1 MLGRVKSQVVVTSLC
16 LIFFTLYLSPSVF
29 AQDALNDAKI
39 IERYKLMLS
48 RKPKEGSTFDRLY
61 QFYLEGT
68 GLDAMVADYQAEV
81 QAKPDSENPQLIL
94 GHIYKRLGRDAEAVK
109 AYQRAVELAPNNYYP
124 HFALGQAYATLLQ
137 HENAIGALNQA
148 AKISEETQTATP
160 EDLTAIYKA
169 LGSAY
174 FRRDRVDAAISAWT
188 KIAELDPENIF
199 TRIELADLLRE
210 QELYEQAITQHEAII
225 QLKTED
231 PYRVC
236 LSRREIG
243 NIHEAKGD
251 YEAAI
256 ESYDTALALTAPG
269 NWLRKDLQH
278 RVIGIFAADGNWEG
292 LIEYYQ
298 KKLETNPNE
307 PERLGLLA
315 AAYIEN
321 QQLDEGIATYQKAVE
336 LAPTD
341 ANLRLQLITAFRNA
355 ERFEDAAAAYE
366 SLSEQDPDD
375 FGIYRELGELYLQL
389 EDEDKAR
396 ATYQR
401 MIDRDSENAGT
412 HLILAEIYASN
423 EWMADAA
430 AAYQKAISLAPSNLD
445 YIEYFGE
452 FYFRQGNRE
461 KAIETWNEM
470 VAADKEVAEN
480 YERLAQL
487 LDTKNY
493 RAEAIAASRKA
504 TELMPD
510 VYRYREALA
519 KLLMKNEDYDAA
531 LIEYT
536 EAAKLAP
543 NAFFA
548 EEMDNRRIEVY
559 RRQGVLI
566 EKIEAVETELEKQ
579 GLPTTDIIAKQKRL
593 AKMYLKLGNITYALE
608 ILLKAKALQ
617 PDDVVINR
625 WLAEV
630 YTKQGRRDD
639 ANAIYM
645 HLTEIDNANA
655 REYYTNIASAHLNAM
670 DFDAATEAAKQVIA
684 HSPRNPEGHQML
696 AEIAKKSGNYENAI
710 DSLKQALRL
719 RPEAI
724 DTRTA
729 LAETYKLSGKPRQAL
744 TQYWRCWELSD
755 NISDKLSFVKP
766 LSEAYYDLGRRGEFE
781 EKLKQLTKSNT
792 SGVGPV
798 IALAELYRMEGD
810 LPSARFQL
818 ARALDK
824 KREHPDLLT
833 QLVRI
838 SIDLG
843 DSQDALNYQE
853 RLVKAHPDPIHQQQ
867 LGKLLFEVGREQ
879 EAIQAWTKLLH
890 AKNQTFDA
898 EVKLAVLLIQHGM
911 VEEALSIL
919 DRAAEKI
926 TDAKASSLNRQAHIA
941 LYQIGAT
948 LIGLNELERA
958 QPYFLRILELP
969 EPPTATQNI
978 STTAPDVNAKNFTIS
993 RGRVGDIQRK
1003 STFVGS
1009 GMPWMPKT
1017 FEEAQEGALVQ
1028 LTTIA
1033 QQRGELNELIQRFEA
1048 DAEANPLDTKTL
1060 ETLAQLYNL
1069 VQYHDKADRIV
1080 DRLIETSSN
1089 DPAYQPVRMQRA
1101 MKDDLNYESVKKYIN
1116 DMPGLTAEARLW
1128 YTAEYAQ
1135 ALYRSGNRTDATKLI
1150 SEVEDA
1156 KVTNLDTG
1164 AILAQALILVDKT
1177 EAAEKIIEQLS
1188 KPAPKQLSQYIGLY
1202 KQLIGAYIRK
1212 GETYTQQLDS
1222 DINMLRHELLGIKAV
1237 ALLWDSCERTKPDA
1251 ITHRRV
1257 ATLAQ
1262 ASRSYSY
1269 GGHTPVRS
1277 SYPSPTVYYNQ
1288 NRLDHLQWFFRELW
1302 LRNQQEA
1309 LYTQLQAELNS
1320 VEGRDRIYPGLALS
1334 YCYWWDEK
1342 RTEAQEI
1349 LSELQKEFPNDLT
1362 LKLNTAFVSIQTGEH
1377 RTALV
1382 LLKELVETDPR
1393 NRRQYYDLTLELALH
1408 VGDTVVVRELITKL
1422 LNSPTTAQEL
1432 HHFSQKLHDAGLT
1445 QYAIAVAKRAM
1456 PLAMGQHSPNFLMEL
1471 SGHLERLGRGQDAA
1485 LLAERALH
1493 FSNRPDRYGRTLYYW
1508 NLQRATHLV
1517 SHAKSLRAREPQLVE
1532 AVENNPNS
1540 FPAHVKLATFYEST
1554 NQIEKASEAFEAALS
1569 LRPKE
1574 SMIRRRYVQMLQR
1587 NGRSADAVPHYT
1599 ILLKGNSS
1607 ALGYSYREAIDAF
1620 FQADKVDE
1628 LISLTK
1634 ELILPV
1640 GQYAGNDFTQK
1651 VARRCMES
1659 NRPEAAVEIFE
1670 KIIEVHPNWN
1680 YVYRELADAYAAID
1694 AHEKA
1699 IQFLQES
1706 QAVDKTG
1713 LSETEFVLKLVELYE
1728 ASGGP
1733 ERAIQFLREKLES
1746 GDPSNPQVEFVLKL
1760 ADLCKASGTLE
1771 ALMGEYEIK
1780 LTEKP
1785 EDAVL
1790 LYLMAFM
1797 KLKADDIDA
1806 ANTYANQLLD
1816 NAIMSIPRT
1825 QWLYNLADTYG
1836 DIGNHDLQIRL
1847 LASIVEKIKKTNSW
1861 ELSGAYEKLG
1871 MAYAE
1876 SDDDER
1882 AQNAFRK
1889 MGAIQLMR
1897 GRVGG
1902 SYEKS
1907 ELATTYMQ
1915 HKMWDDAETLF
1926 TDVINDLSTGS
1937 YDRERAQERLIQIE
1951 KQRSRLKT
1959 YPKTRALNIYSGVEF
1974 SGKTELT
1981 EKTQEM
1987 DIGVQRAFA
1996 KEYMDRGETEQ
2007 AIEIYEQIVK
2017 AMPEDLESRA
2027 QLATLYSRQNLHDKA
2042 IDTWKVLLETDPE
2055 NTKYQDGLVNSYQ
2068 SSGQIDAALAFAQQY
2083 IDANPEIGA
2092 HYARLAKLHKD
2103 ESQVDEAIT
2112 AYQKAIELAPG
2123 NAKMY
2128 QELAEL
2134 YLRKDDLTSAEKAF
2148 QAAIRYT
2155 GQEWD
2160 RRNLERKLIGLYHQQ
2175 GKLEEMLQKAETEGT
2190 LTFEM
2195 QKERASRYEEN
2206 GALEKAVSA
2215 YKKALDMTTQRYER
2229 EDITAK
2235 LMELYV
2241 KLGETDSA
2249 FDLYETQLL
2258 ANSGSSIVSTSFG
2271 GSFGIRVN
2279 FVGDETREALIRVY
2293 KNQNKLE
2300 TLKTIF
2306 EGRREKDPENSVVLE
2321 MAAEIYR
2328 NLNDHEKAA
2337 EAYQALSKAQS
2348 SPKNIRSAYYAAVA
2362 LHQNKQPELAKEQLK
2377 AAETLLA
2384 SSNRKQDESFLGALA
2399 TICLKGKMSTA
2410 AIPLAETAVTE
2421 AQSSNNTWELEYLYD
2436 ILGESCLEAKQ
2447 YEAAYNAYEQ
2457 IANIARYEY
2466 RRESAETKMH
2476 QAAKQ
2481 GKLYEKWIPRL
2492 LKQAQEKPDDLNANF
2507 DLAEAYEAS
2516 NKVDAA
2522 IAQYQKL
2529 SELQPDN
2536 SEWYK
2541 KLGDIYEKQSLQ
2553 QRETGEV
2560 IEGTALMLDG
2570 DSSFVEIGGTDSLD
2584 NITQQVTVSLWI
2596 KPTDFPNR
2604 YAPIIF
2610 RGDERTSNLSHR
2622 SYILYLRENGKIQI
2636 ASSPDGQGQRSFYTA
2651 SDTIHLGKW
2660 YHLAGVINAETDTMQ
2675 LYINGVEVGKTN
2687 FRGEAGFYQSRKPLR
2702 IGWTHEEE
2710 RPTQSPFVGLIDEVR
2725 IWNVA
2730 RTEAEIRSDMNIQLT
2745 GDESGLIAYWKFDET
2760 TDGVVRD
2767 ASPHKNDGK
2776 LIGNAK
2782 LAAYTRPVFEDSRFE
2797 QLEQAAAAYEKAV
2810 QLEPTA
2816 YELYRLLARTY
2827 TKSGHSSEAEAVYRL
2842 ALDAPLT
2849 QSEHNSA
2856 VTGVLQLYT
2865 DKAQNDKRIALLE
2878 ELKPKME
2885 NSAVLH
2891 EQLGDAYKKAGD
2903 TEKAETAY
2911 DQWLKIR
2918 RKEVNSRNSY
2928 WYYREFAE
2936 QLLNKGLY
2944 PEIALELAK
2953 RATLDSTSSSY
2964 IMTLGQ
2970 AYLANEQYE
2979 EALKALKRSLSSST
2993 NSDLERRLFSQLA
3006 QAGRKAKDKTGFAEM
3021 LNQLVDATSNN
3032 LNTQLTLNLA
3042 LAEFCRENG
3051 MPEKAKAHIQK
3062 TGFVTE
3068 YAWLTIG
3075 PFDNIDGIG
3084 YDTAYIPED
3093 ATAVDTSA
3101 KYNGIDGQISW
3112 QKSEDETLDGYI
3124 SLWEDVDWGV
3134 AYAFATVT
3142 SPDERKVQ
3150 FRFDSDDQGKIWL
3163 NGEEV
3168 FAHTETHWAEIDRD
3182 IIPVTLKPGKNS
3194 ILVKVCEEEVTW
3206 GFYLRIT
3213 DTTGKPFDDL
3223 IINEPEEN

>member
-1 MLGRVKSQVVVTSLC
+1 MLGQRKSQVVVFSLC
-16 LIFFTLYLSPSVF
+16 LICFTLYLSPILL
-29 AQDALNDAKI
+29 AQDAANDAKI

-61 QFYLEGT
+61 QFYLEGA
-68 GLDAMVADYQAEV
+68 GLDAMVADYQAE
-81 QAKPDSENPQLIL
+81 AAAAPDNPNMQLIL
-94 GHIYKRLGRDAEAVK
+94 GHIYKRLGKDADAVA
-109 AYQRAVELAPNNYYP
+109 AYLRAVELAPDNYYP

-137 HENAIGALNQA
+137 HENAINALKQA
-148 AKISEETQTATP
+148 AAFAEETQAASL
-160 EDLTAIYKA
+160 EELTDIYKA
-169 LGSAY
+169 LGRAY
-174 FRRDRVDAAISAWT
+174 FRRDRVDAAIAAWT
-188 KIAELDPENIF
+188 QIAELDPENVF

-210 QELYEQAITQHEAII
+210 QELYAQAITQHEAII
-225 QLKTED
+225 QFKKED

-236 LSRREIG
+236 LSWREIG

-251 YEAAI
+251 YENAI
-256 ESYDTALALTAPG
+256 QSYDTALVLTAPG

-278 RVIGIFAADGNWEG
+278 RIIGIYAADGNWEG

-298 KKLETNPNE
+298 KKLQTHPND

-321 QQLDEGIATYQKAVE
+321 QQLAESIATYQKAIE

-341 ANLRLQLITAFRNA
+341 ANLRLHLITAFRNA

-366 SLSEQDPDD
+366 TLSEQNPDD

-389 EDEDKAR
+389 EDEGKAR
-396 ATYQR
+396 TTYQR
-401 MIDRDSENAGT
+401 MINRAPENAGT
-412 HLILAEIYASN
+412 HLILAEIYAGN
-423 EWMADAA
+423 DWMEDAA
-430 AAYQKAISLAPSNLD
+430 AAYQKTISLAPSNLD

-470 VAADKEVAEN
+470 VAADKGTAEN
-480 YERLAQL
+480 YDRLAQL
-487 LDTKNY
+487 LDTKNFKP
-493 RAEAIAASRKA
+493 EAIAASRKA
-504 TELMPD
+504 VELMPD
-510 VYRYREALA
+510 AYRYRETLA
-519 KLLMKNEDYDAA
+519 TRFMESGDYDAA
-531 LIEYT
+531 LTEYT

-543 NAFFA
+543 NSFFA
-548 EEMDNRRIEVY
+548 EEMDDKRIELY
-559 RRQGVLI
+559 RRQGVLF
-566 EKIEAVETELEKQ
+566 EKIEVVETALEKQ
-579 GLPTTDIIAKQKRL
+579 GLPTADILAKQKRL

-608 ILLKAKALQ
+608 ILLKAKALH
-617 PDDVVINR
+617 PDNVVINR

-630 YTKQGRRDD
+630 YAKQGRRDD

-645 HLTEIDNANA
+645 HLTEIDTANV

-696 AEIAKKSGNYENAI
+696 AEIARKSGNYESAI

-744 TQYWRCWELSD
+744 AQYWRCWELSD
-755 NISDKLSFVKP
+755 NVSDKLSFVKP

-824 KREHPDLLT
+824 RREHPDILT

-838 SIDLG
+838 SMDLG
-843 DSQDALNYQE
+843 DTQDALNYQE
-853 RLVKAHPDPIHQQQ
+853 RLVKAQPDPIHQQQ

-898 EVKLAVLLIQHGM
+898 EVKLSVLLIQYGM

-919 DRAAEKI
+919 DRAAEKV
-926 TDAKASSLNRQAHIA
+926 TDAKALSLNRQAHIG
-941 LYQIGAT
+941 LYQIGVT

-958 QPYFLRILELP
+958 QQYFLRILALP
-969 EPPTATQNI
+969 EPPTPTQNI
-978 STTAPDVNAKNFTIS
+978 STTAPGVNAKNFQIS

-1009 GMPWMPKT
+1009 GMSWMPKT
-1017 FEEAQEGALVQ
+1017 FEEAQEAALVQ
-1028 LTTIA
+1028 LTTSA
-1033 QQRGELNELIQRFEA
+1033 QQRGKLDELIQQFEA
-1048 DAEANPLDTKTL
+1048 AAEANPLDTKTL

-1069 VQYHDKADRIV
+1069 VQYHDKADGVI
-1080 DRLIETSSN
+1080 DRLIKVSPN
-1089 DPAYQPVRMQRA
+1089 DPAYQPVRLQRA
-1101 MKDDLNYESVKKYIN
+1101 MKDNLNYESVKKYIN
-1116 DMPGLTAEARLW
+1116 EMPGLTAEARLW

-1135 ALYRSGNRTDATKLI
+1135 ILYHSENRTDATKLI
-1150 SEVEDA
+1150 SECEDA
-1156 KVTNLDTG
+1156 KVMSLDT
-1164 AILAQALILVDKT
+1164 AAMLAQAFVLVDKT
-1177 EAAEKIIEQLS
+1177 EAAEKIIGQLS
-1188 KPAPKQLSQYIGLY
+1188 KPAAKQLSQYIGLY
-1202 KQLIGAYIRK
+1202 KQLIGAYIRE
-1212 GETYTQQLDS
+1212 GQVD
-1222 DINMLRHELLGIKAV
+1222 KAV
-1237 ALLWDSCERTKPDA
+1237 TLLWTSCERTKPDA
-1251 ITHRRV
+1251 ITHRSV

-1262 ASRSYSY
+1262 ASRSY
-1269 GGHTPVRS
+1269 GGHTPVQS

-1288 NRLDHLQWFFRELW
+1288 NRLDHLQWFFQELW
-1302 LRNQQEA
+1302 LRNRQGV

-1342 RTEAQEI
+1342 RTEAQAT

-1362 LKLNTAFVSIQTGEH
+1362 LKLNTVFVSIQMGEH

-1382 LLKELVETDPR
+1382 LLKELIETDPR

-1408 VGDTVVVRELITKL
+1408 VGDIVVVRELITKL

-1432 HHFSQKLHDAGLT
+1432 YHFSQTLHDAGLT

-1456 PLAMGQHSPNFLMEL
+1456 PLAMGQHSPNFLMDL
-1471 SGHLERLGRGQDAA
+1471 SGHLETLGRGQDAA

-1493 FSNRPDRYGRTLYYW
+1493 FANRPDRYGQTLYSW

-1517 SHAKSLRAREPQLVE
+1517 SHAKNLRAREPKLVE

-1540 FPAHVKLATFYEST
+1540 FQAHVKLAIFYENT
-1554 NQIEKASEAFEAALS
+1554 NQIQKASEAFKAALS

-1574 SMIRRRYVQMLQR
+1574 SMIRHRYVQMLQR
-1587 NGRSADAVPHYT
+1587 NGRPADAVPHYT

-1607 ALGYSYREAIDAF
+1607 ALGYNYREAIDAF

-1651 VARRCMES
+1651 VARRCLES

-1670 KIIEVHPNWN
+1670 KILAVHPNWN
-1680 YVYRELADAYAAID
+1680 YVYRELADAYAAIGK
-1694 AHEKA
+1694 HEKA

-1706 QAVDKTG
+1706 QEIDKTG
-1713 LSETEFVLKLVELYE
+1713 LSETAFVLKLAELYE

-1733 ERAIQFLREKLES
+1733 ESAIQFLRKELGS
-1746 GDPSNPQVEFVLKL
+1746 GDPSNPQVESVLKL
-1760 ADLCKASGTLE
+1760 ADLYKASGTLE
-1771 ALMGEYEIK
+1771 DLIGEYAVK

-1785 EDAVL
+1785 ENTVL
-1790 LYLMAFM
+1790 LYLVASM
-1797 KLKADDIDA
+1797 KLKADDIDG
-1806 ANTYANQLLD
+1806 ANTYVNQLLD
-1816 NAIMSIPRT
+1816 NALMSIPRT
-1825 QWLYNLADTYG
+1825 EWLYNLADTYG
-1836 DIGNHDLQIRL
+1836 DVGNHERQIQL
-1847 LASIVEKIKKTNSW
+1847 LKSAVEKIKKTNSW
-1861 ELSGAYEKLG
+1861 ELSTGYEKLG
-1871 MAYAE
+1871 TAYAGI
-1876 SDDDER
+1876 DADEK
-1882 AQNAFRK
+1882 AQDAFRK
-1889 MGAIQLMR
+1889 MGTIQLMR
-1897 GRVGG
+1897 GRVG
-1902 SYEKS
+1902 SYYKKRD
-1907 ELATTYMQ
+1907 LAMTYIQ
-1915 HKMWDDAETLF
+1915 HKMWDDAEALF
-1926 TDVINDLSTGS
+1926 TDIINDLSMRS
-1937 YDRERAQERLIQIE
+1937 YDRERAQEWLMQIE
-1951 KQRSRLKT
+1951 RQRSRLKT
-1959 YPKTRALNIYSGVEF
+1959 T
-1974 SGKTELT
+1974 TELT

-1996 KEYMDRGETEQ
+1996 KEYMDSGETEQ
-2007 AIEIYEQIVK
+2007 AIEIYEQIVE
-2017 AMPEDLESRA
+2017 AMPEDLESLA
-2027 QLATLYSRQNLHDKA
+2027 QLATLYSRQNLHKKA
-2042 IDTWKVLLETDPE
+2042 TGTWKALLETDPE

-2068 SSGQIDAALAFAQQY
+2068 ESGKIDTALALAQQY
-2083 IDANPEIGA
+2083 IETNPETGV
-2092 HYARLAKLHKD
+2092 HYTRLAKLYKD
-2103 ESQVDEAIT
+2103 EDQVDEALA
-2112 AYQKAIELAPG
+2112 AYQKAVELAPG
-2123 NAKMY
+2123 NAKIY

-2134 YLRKDDLTSAEKAF
+2134 HLRKNDLTSAEKAF
-2148 QAAIRYT
+2148 QEAIRYT

-2160 RRNLERKLIGLYHQQ
+2160 RRGLERKLIGLYHQQ
-2175 GKLEEMLQKAETEGT
+2175 GTLEEMLQKAEAEGT

-2195 QKERASRYEEN
+2195 QNERASRYQEN
-2206 GALEKAVSA
+2206 GELEKAISA

-2229 EDITAK
+2229 ENITAE
-2235 LMELYV
+2235 LMGIYV
-2241 KLGETDSA
+2241 KLDATDSA
-2249 FDLYETQLL
+2249 FELYETQLV
-2258 ANSGSSIVSTSFG
+2258 ANPSASVVSTSFG
-2271 GSFGIRVN
+2271 SGISVN
-2279 FVGDETREALIRVY
+2279 FVGDETRGTLIRAY
-2293 KNQNKLE
+2293 RNQRKLE

-2306 EGRREKDPENSVVLE
+2306 EGKREKDPENSTVLE
-2321 MAAEIYR
+2321 MVAEIYR

-2337 EAYQALSKAQS
+2337 EAYQALSEVQA

-2362 LHQNKQPELAKEQLK
+2362 LHKDKQPELAKEQLK
-2377 AAETLLA
+2377 RAETFLS

-2399 TICLKGKMSTA
+2399 TICKGGAMYDP
-2410 AIPLAETAVTE
+2410 AITLADAAVTE
-2421 AQSSNNTWELEYLYD
+2421 AQGVGNSWELEYLYD
-2436 ILGESCLEAKQ
+2436 ILGESCLEAKR
-2447 YEAAYNAYEQ
+2447 YEKAYNAYEQ
-2457 IANIARYEY
+2457 IANTARSVY
-2466 RRESAETKMH
+2466 RRENAKTKMH

-2492 LKQAQEKPDDLNANF
+2492 LKEVQENPDDLNVNF
-2507 DLAEAYEAS
+2507 DLATAYES
-2516 NKVDAA
+2516 SDKVDAA

-2541 KLGDIYEKQSLQ
+2541 KLGNIYENQSLQ

-2560 IEGTALMLDG
+2560 IEGTALILDG
-2570 DSSFVEIGGTDSLD
+2570 DSSFVEVGGTDNLN

-2610 RGDERTSNLSHR
+2610 KGDERKSNFSHR

-2636 ASSPDGQGQRSFYTA
+2636 ASSPDGRGQQTFYTA
-2651 SDTIHLGKW
+2651 SDTIQLGKW
-2660 YHLAGVINAETDTMQ
+2660 YHIAGVINAETDTMR
-2675 LYINGVEVGKTN
+2675 LYINGIEVGKTD
-2687 FRGEAGFYQSRKPLR
+2687 FKGETRFYQSRKPLR
-2702 IGWTHEEE
+2702 IGWTHEEK

-2730 RTEAEIRSDMNIQLT
+2730 RTEAEIRSDMNTQLT
-2745 GDESGLIAYWKFDET
+2745 GDEPGLAAYWKFDAA
-2760 TDGVVRD
+2760 TDGVVPD

-2797 QLEQAAAAYEKAV
+2797 QLEQAATAYEKAV
-2810 QLEPTA
+2810 QLKPTA

-2827 TKSGHSSEAEAVYRL
+2827 TKSDNASDAEAVYRR

-2849 QSEHNSA
+2849 QREHDSA
-2856 VTGVLQLYT
+2856 VTGILQLYT
-2865 DKAQNDKRIALLE
+2865 DKAQNLTENSSTDNFDKARVLGQKRIALLE
-2878 ELKPKME
+2878 ELKPKMQ
-2885 NSAVLH
+2885 NSAILH

-2903 TEKAETAY
+2903 LEKAEASY

-2918 RKEVNSRNSY
+2918 RKEVNSRNNY
-2928 WYYREFAE
+2928 WYYRDFAE
-2936 QLLNKGLY
+2936 ELLKKDLY
-2944 PEIALELAK
+2944 PETALELAK
-2953 RATLDSTSSSY
+2953 RATLGTTGSSY
-2964 IMTLGQ
+2964 IMTLGL

-2979 EALKALKRSLSSST
+2979 DALKTLKRSLSNSTSS
-2993 NSDLERRLFSQLA
+2993 SLERQLLSQLT
-3006 QAGRKAKDKTGFAEM
+3006 QVGRKTKDTVGFAEM
-3021 LNQLVDATSNN
+3021 LNKLVDATANN
-3032 LNTQLTLNLA
+3032 PNMQLTLNLA
-3042 LAEFCRENG
+3042 LAEYYLENG
-3051 MPEKAKAHIQK
+3051 KPEAAKVSIQK
-3062 TGFVTE
+3062 TGFIAE
-3068 YAWLTIG
+3068 NAWLTLG
-3075 PFDNIDGIG
+3075 PFDNTAGIG
-3084 YDTAYIPED
+3084 YDTTYIPED
-3093 ATAVDTSA
+3093 TTEIDTSA
-3101 KYNGIDGQISW
+3101 KYNGINGQISW
-3112 QKSEDETLDGYI
+3112 QKSEDGTLDGYI
-3124 SLWEDVDWGV
+3124 SFGEDVDWGV

-3163 NGEEV
+3163 NGKEV
-3168 FAHTETHWAEIDRD
+3168 FTHKRTRSAEIDRD

-3213 DTTGKPFDDL
+3213 DTDGKPFDDL
-3223 IINEPEEN
+3223 IMNEPEKN

>member
-1 MLGRVKSQVVVTSLC
+1 MLGRVESQVVVASLC

-29 AQDALNDAKI
+29 AQDTTNDAKI
-39 IERYKLMLS
+39 IERYKLMLN

-61 QFYLEGT
+61 QFYLEGA
-68 GLDAMVADYQAEV
+68 GLDAMVTDYQAAAAAE
-81 QAKPDSENPQLIL
+81 PDDPNMQLIL
-94 GHIYKRLGRDAEAVK
+94 GHIYKRLGKDTEAVET
-109 AYQRAVELAPNNYYP
+109 YLRAVELAPDNYYP

-137 HENAIGALNQA
+137 HENAINALKQA
-148 AKISEETQTATP
+148 AAFAEETRAAP
-160 EDLTAIYKA
+160 LEELTDIYKA

-174 FRRDRVDAAISAWT
+174 FRRDRVDEAISAWT

-210 QELYEQAITQHEAII
+210 QELYVQAIAQHEAII
-225 QLKTED
+225 QFKKDD

-243 NIHEAKGD
+243 NIYEAKGD
-251 YEAAI
+251 YENAI
-256 ESYDTALALTAPG
+256 QSYDAALLLTAPG

-278 RVIGIFAADGNWEG
+278 RIIGIYAADGNWEG

-298 KKLETNPNE
+298 KKLEAAPNE

-366 SLSEQDPDD
+366 TLSEQNPDD

-389 EDEDKAR
+389 EDENKAR
-396 ATYQR
+396 TTYQR
-401 MIDRDSENAGT
+401 MVDRDPENAGT
-412 HLILAEIYASN
+412 YLILAEIYAGN
-423 EWMADAA
+423 DWMEDAA
-430 AAYQKAISLAPSNLD
+430 AAYQKAISLAPNNLD

-461 KAIETWNEM
+461 KAIETWNAM
-470 VAADKEVAEN
+470 VAAFTEKRDSVINVKHAFFGKKGIAEN
-480 YERLAQL
+480 YDRLAQL
-487 LDTKNY
+487 LDTKNFK
-493 RAEAIAASRKA
+493 AEAIAASREA
-504 TELMPD
+504 VELMPD

-519 KLLMKNEDYDAA
+519 TRLMESADYDAA
-531 LIEYT
+531 LTEYT

-543 NAFFA
+543 NTFFA
-548 EEMDNRRIEVY
+548 EEMDDKRIELY

-645 HLTEIDNANA
+645 HLTEIDSANT

-670 DFDAATEAAKQVIA
+670 EFDAATAAAKQVIA

-719 RPEAI
+719 RPEAV

-744 TQYWRCWELSD
+744 AQYWRCWELSD

-843 DSQDALNYQE
+843 DIQDALNYQE

-969 EPPTATQNI
+969 EPSTATQNI

-1048 DAEANPLDTKTL
+1048 DVAANPLDTKTL

-1069 VQYHDKADRIV
+1069 VQYHDKADGII
-1080 DRLIETSSN
+1080 DRLIEASSN
-1089 DPAYQPVRMQRA
+1089 DPAYQPVRLQRA
-1101 MKDDLNYESVKKYIN
+1101 MKDNLNYESVKKYIN
-1116 DMPGLTAEARLW
+1116 DMPGLTAEAHLW

-1150 SEVEDA
+1150 SEVKDA

-1177 EAAEKIIEQLS
+1177 EAAEKIIGQLS
-1188 KPAPKQLSQYIGLY
+1188 KPASKQLSQYMGLY
-1202 KQLIGAYIRK
+1202 KRLIGTYIRK
-1212 GETYTQQLDS
+1212 GQVD
-1222 DINMLRHELLGIKAV
+1222 KAV
-1237 ALLWDSCERTKPDA
+1237 TLLWDSCERTKPDA

-1257 ATLAQ
+1257 ATLVQ
-1262 ASRSYSY
+1262 ASRSY
-1269 GGHTPVRS
+1269 GGHAPVRS

-1309 LYTQLQAELNS
+1309 LYAKLRAELNS
-1320 VEGRDRIYPGLALS
+1320 VEGRDRIYSGLALS

-1342 RTEAQEI
+1342 RTEAQEV
-1349 LSELQKEFPNDLT
+1349 LSELQKEFPSDLT
-1362 LKLNTAFVSIQTGEH
+1362 LKLNTAFVSIQMGEH
-1377 RTALV
+1377 RAALV
-1382 LLKELVETDPR
+1382 LLTGLSETDPR
-1393 NRRQYYDLTLELALH
+1393 NRRQYRDLTLELALH
-1408 VGDTVVVRELITKL
+1408 IGDTVVVRELITKL

-1432 HHFSQKLHDAGLT
+1432 YHFSQKLHDAGLT

-1456 PLAMGQHSPNFLMEL
+1456 PLAMGQHSPNFLMDL

-1554 NQIEKASEAFEAALS
+1554 NQIAKASEAFEAALS

-1587 NGRSADAVPHYT
+1587 NGRFTDAVPHYT

-1607 ALGYSYREAIDAF
+1607 ALGYNYREAIDAF

-1628 LISLTK
+1628 LLSLTE

-1670 KIIEVHPNWN
+1670 KIIAVHPNWN
-1680 YVYRELADAYAAID
+1680 YVYRELADAYAATGK
-1694 AHEKA
+1694 HEKA

-1706 QAVDKTG
+1706 QAADKTG
-1713 LSETEFVLKLVELYE
+1713 LSETAFVLKLAELYE

-1733 ERAIQFLREKLES
+1733 EKAIQFLREKLGS
-1746 GDPSNPQVEFVLKL
+1746 GDPSNPQVESILKL
-1760 ADLCKASGTLE
+1760 ADLYKASGTLE
-1771 ALMGEYEIK
+1771 DLIGEYEIK

-1790 LYLMAFM
+1790 LYLIAFM
-1797 KLKADDIDA
+1797 KLKADDLEG
-1806 ANTYANQLLD
+1806 ANTYVNQLLD

-1825 QWLYNLADTYG
+1825 QWLYNLTDTYG
-1836 DIGNHDLQIRL
+1836 DIGNHDFQIRL
-1847 LASIVEKIKKTNSW
+1847 LVSVVEKIKKTNSW

-1871 MAYAE
+1871 MAYAKI
-1876 SDDDER
+1876 DDDVR
-1882 AQNAFRK
+1882 AQDAFRK

-1897 GRVGG
+1897 GRVG
-1902 SYEKS
+1902 SYYEKS

-1915 HKMWDDAETLF
+1915 YKMWDDAEALF
-1926 TDVINDLSTGS
+1926 TDIINDLSTRS
-1937 YDRERAQERLIQIE
+1937 YDRERAQERLMQIE

-1959 YPKTRALNIYSGVEF
+1959 T
-1974 SGKTELT
+1974 TELT

-2017 AMPEDLESRA
+2017 AMPEDLESHA

-2042 IDTWKVLLETDPE
+2042 IDAWKVLLETDPE

-2068 SSGQIDAALAFAQQY
+2068 SSGQIDEALAFAQQY

-2103 ESQVDEAIT
+2103 ESQVDEAIA

-2123 NAKMY
+2123 NAKIY

-2160 RRNLERKLIGLYHQQ
+2160 RRDLERKLIGLYHQQ
-2175 GKLEEMLQKAETEGT
+2175 GTLEEMLQKAETEGT

-2195 QKERASRYEEN
+2195 QKEHASRYEEN
-2206 GALEKAVSA
+2206 GELEKAVSA

-2229 EDITAK
+2229 EDITAE
-2235 LMELYV
+2235 LMGLYV
-2241 KLGETDSA
+2241 KLDETDSA
-2249 FDLYETQLL
+2249 FELYETQLL
-2258 ANSGSSIVSTSFG
+2258 ANPGSSIVSTSFG
-2271 GSFGIRVN
+2271 SGISVN
-2279 FVGDETREALIRVY
+2279 FVGDETRRALIRVY

-2306 EGRREKDPENSVVLE
+2306 EDRREKDPENSIVLE

-2337 EAYQALSKAQS
+2337 EAYQALSKVQS
-2348 SPKNIRSAYYAAVA
+2348 SPKNIRSAYSAAVA

-2377 AAETLLA
+2377 EAEALLA
-2384 SSNRKQDESFLGALA
+2384 SSNRKQNESFLGALA
-2399 TICLKGKMSTA
+2399 TICLKGRMYTA
-2410 AIPLAETAVTE
+2410 AIPLADTAVTE

-2436 ILGESCLEAKQ
+2436 ILGESCLEAKR
-2447 YEAAYNAYEQ
+2447 YEEAYNAYEQ

-2466 RRESAETKMH
+2466 RREDAATKMH

-2492 LKQAQEKPDDLNANF
+2492 LKQAQEKPDDLNAHF

-2536 SEWYK
+2536 SAWHK
-2541 KLGDIYEKQSLQ
+2541 KLGDIYEKQLLQ
-2553 QRETGEV
+2553 QRETGEL

-2570 DSSFVEIGGTDSLD
+2570 DSSFVEIGGTDSLN
-2584 NITQQVTVSLWI
+2584 NITQQVTVSVWI

-2610 RGDERTSNLSHR
+2610 KGDERTSNLSHR

-2675 LYINGVEVGKTN
+2675 LYINGVEVGKAN
-2687 FRGEAGFYQSRKPLR
+2687 FRGEKGFYQSRKPLR

-2730 RTEAEIRSDMNIQLT
+2730 RSEAEIRSDMNIQLT
-2745 GDESGLIAYWKFDET
+2745 GDEPGLIAYWKFDET

-2767 ASPHKNDGK
+2767 ASPHRNDGK

-2782 LAAYTRPVFEDSRFE
+2782 LATYTRPVFEDARFE

-2810 QLEPTA
+2810 QLEPTS

-2827 TKSGHSSEAEAVYRL
+2827 TKSGHSSDAETVYRR

-2865 DKAQNDKRIALLE
+2865 GKAQNDKRIALLE

-2903 TEKAETAY
+2903 TEKAEASY

-2918 RKEVNSRNSY
+2918 RKEVNSRDSY

-2936 QLLNKGLY
+2936 QLLDKGLY
-2944 PEIALELAK
+2944 PETALELAK
-2953 RATLDSTSSSY
+2953 RATLGSTSSSY

-2993 NSDLERRLFSQLA
+2993 NSSLERQLLSQLA
-3006 QAGRKAKDKTGFAEM
+3006 QAGRKAKDKAGFAEM
-3021 LNQLVDATSNN
+3021 LNKLVDATSNN

-3042 LAEFCRENG
+3042 LAEFCRENS
-3051 MPEKAKAHIQK
+3051 MPEKAKAYIQK

-3084 YDTAYIPED
+3084 YHTAYIPED
-3093 ATAVDTSA
+3093 ATEVDTTTE
-3101 KYNGIDGQISW
+3101 YNGRDGKVRW
-3112 QKSEDETLDGYI
+3112 QKSSDRTLDGYI
-3124 SLWEDVDWGV
+3124 DLGKDVDWAV

-3142 SPDERKVQ
+3142 SPDEREVQ

-3194 ILVKVCEEEVTW
+3194 ILVKVCEEEITW

-3223 IINEPEEN
+3223 IMNEPEEN

>member
-1 MLGRVKSQVVVTSLC
+1 MLKEKKHTIAVHALC
-16 LIFFTLYLSPSVF
+16 FIVCALCFTPITL
-29 AQDALNDAKI
+29 AQDVTDDAKI

-61 QFYLEGT
+61 QFYLDGA

-81 QAKPDSENPQLIL
+81 AAEPDNPNMQLIL
-94 GHIYKRLGRDAEAVK
+94 GHIYKRLGKDTEAVET
-109 AYQRAVELAPNNYYP
+109 YLRAVELSPDNYYP

-137 HENAIGALNQA
+137 HENAINALKQA
-148 AKISEETQTATP
+148 AAFAEETRAAP
-160 EDLTAIYKA
+160 LEELTDIYKA

-174 FRRDRVDAAISAWT
+174 FRRDRVDEAISAWT

-210 QELYEQAITQHEAII
+210 QELYAQAIAQHEAII
-225 QLKTED
+225 QFKKED

-251 YEAAI
+251 YAAAI
-256 ESYDTALALTAPG
+256 QSYDTALALTAPG

-278 RVIGIFAADGNWEG
+278 RIIGIYAADGNWEG

-355 ERFEDAAAAYE
+355 ERFEDAATAYE
-366 SLSEQDPDD
+366 SLSEQNPDD

-389 EDEDKAR
+389 EDEAKAR
-396 ATYQR
+396 TTYQR
-401 MIDRDSENAGT
+401 MLDRDPENAGT
-412 HLILAEIYASN
+412 YLILAEIYAGN
-423 EWMADAA
+423 EWMEDAA

-480 YERLAQL
+480 YERLAKL
-487 LDTKNY
+487 LDTKNFKL
-493 RAEAIAASRKA
+493 EAIAASRKA
-504 TELMPD
+504 VELMPD
-510 VYRYREALA
+510 VYRYRETLA
-519 KLLMKNEDYDAA
+519 TRLMESADYDAA
-531 LIEYT
+531 LTEYT

-543 NAFFA
+543 NTFFA
-548 EEMDNRRIEVY
+548 EEMDDKRIELY

-566 EKIEAVETELEKQ
+566 EKIETVETELENP
-579 GLPTTDIIAKQKRL
+579 GLLTADIIAKQKRL

-617 PDDVVINR
+617 PDDLVINR

-645 HLTEIDNANA
+645 HLTEIDSANA

-766 LSEAYYDLGRRGEFE
+766 LSEAYYDLGRRSEFE

-911 VEEALSIL
+911 VAEALSIL

-926 TDAKASSLNRQAHIA
+926 TDAKASSLNRQVHIA

-978 STTAPDVNAKNFTIS
+978 STTTPDVNAKNFTIS
-993 RGRVGDIQRK
+993 RSRVGDIQRK

-1033 QQRGELNELIQRFEA
+1033 QQRGELNALIQRFEA

-1069 VQYHDKADRIV
+1069 VQYHDKADGIV
-1080 DRLIETSSN
+1080 DRLIEASSN
-1089 DPAYQPVRMQRA
+1089 DPAYQPVRLQRA
-1101 MKDDLNYESVKKYIN
+1101 MKDNLNYESVKKYIN

-1177 EAAEKIIEQLS
+1177 EAAEKIIGQLS
-1188 KPAPKQLSQYIGLY
+1188 VGVRLPNPYQLSQYIGLY
-1202 KQLIGAYIRK
+1202 KRLIGAYIRK
-1212 GETYTQQLDS
+1212 GQTD
-1222 DINMLRHELLGIKAV
+1222 KAV
-1237 ALLWDSCERTKPDA
+1237 ALLWDSCEQTKPDA

-1309 LYTQLQAELNS
+1309 LYTELQAALDS
-1320 VEGRDRIYPGLALS
+1320 MEGRDRIYPGLALS

-1349 LSELQKEFPNDLT
+1349 LSELQKEFPSDLT
-1362 LKLNTAFVSIQTGEH
+1362 LKLSTAFVSIQTGEH

-1554 NQIEKASEAFEAALS
+1554 NQIEKASEAFKAALS

-1574 SMIRRRYVQMLQR
+1574 SMVRRRYVQMLQR
-1587 NGRSADAVPHYT
+1587 NGRAADAVPHYT

-1607 ALGYSYREAIDAF
+1607 ALGYNYREAIDAF

-1659 NRPEAAVEIFE
+1659 RRPEAAVEIFE
-1670 KIIEVHPNWN
+1670 KIIAVHPNWN

-1706 QAVDKTG
+1706 QAADKTG
-1713 LSETEFVLKLVELYE
+1713 LSETAFVLKLAELYE

-1733 ERAIQFLREKLES
+1733 ERAIQFLEEKLGS
-1746 GDPSNPQVEFVLKL
+1746 GDPSNSQVAFVLKL
-1760 ADLCKASGTLE
+1760 ADLYKASGTLE
-1771 ALMGEYEIK
+1771 ALIGEYEIK

-1797 KLKADDIDA
+1797 KLKADDIDG
-1806 ANTYANQLLD
+1806 ANAYANQLLD
-1816 NAIMSIPRT
+1816 NAIRSIPRN

-1847 LASIVEKIKKTNSW
+1847 LASVVEKIKKTNSW

-1871 MAYAE
+1871 MAYAKI
-1876 SDDDER
+1876 DDDER
-1882 AQNAFRK
+1882 AQDAFRK

-1902 SYEKS
+1902 SYEKN

-1926 TDVINDLSTGS
+1926 TDIINDLSTGS
-1937 YDRERAQERLIQIE
+1937 YDRERAQERLMQIE

-1959 YPKTRALNIYSGVEF
+1959 T
-1974 SGKTELT
+1974 TELT

-2055 NTKYQDGLVNSYQ
+2055 NTKYQDGLVNGYQ

-2112 AYQKAIELAPG
+2112 AYQKAVELAPG

-2134 YLRKDDLTSAEKAF
+2134 YLHKDDLTSAEEAF

-2175 GKLEEMLQKAETEGT
+2175 GKLEEMLQKAEAEGT

-2206 GALEKAVSA
+2206 GELEKAVSA

-2235 LMELYV
+2235 LMGLYV
-2241 KLGETDSA
+2241 KLDETDSA
-2249 FDLYETQLL
+2249 FELYETQLL
-2258 ANSGSSIVSTSFG
+2258 ANPGASIVSTSFG
-2271 GSFGIRVN
+2271 VSSGIRVN

-2321 MAAEIYR
+2321 MVAEIYR

-2337 EAYQALSKAQS
+2337 EAYQALSKVQS
-2348 SPKNIRSAYYAAVA
+2348 SPKNIRGAYYAAVA
-2362 LHQNKQPELAKEQLK
+2362 LHQNEQPELAKEQLK

-2399 TICLKGKMSTA
+2399 TICLKGRMYTA
-2410 AIPLAETAVTE
+2410 AIPLADAAVTA
-2421 AQSSNNTWELEYLYD
+2421 AQSTNNTWELEYLYD

-2457 IANIARYEY
+2457 IANIARSEY
-2466 RRESAETKMH
+2466 RRENAATKMH

-2560 IEGTALMLDG
+2560 IEGTALMLNG
-2570 DSSFVEIGGTDSLD
+2570 DSSFVEINGTDSLN

-2651 SDTIHLGKW
+2651 SDTIQLGKW

-2675 LYINGVEVGKTN
+2675 LYINGVEVGNTN
-2687 FRGEAGFYQSRKPLR
+2687 FRGEKGFYQSQKPLR

-2745 GDESGLIAYWKFDET
+2745 GDEPGLIAYWKFDET
-2760 TDGVVRD
+2760 TDGVARD

-2827 TKSGHSSEAEAVYRL
+2827 TKSGHSSEAEAVYRR

-2903 TEKAETAY
+2903 TEKAEAAY

-2918 RKEVNSRNSY
+2918 RKEVNSRDSS

-2979 EALKALKRSLSSST
+2979 EALKTLKQSLSSST
-2993 NSDLERRLFSQLA
+2993 NSNLERQLLSQLT
-3006 QAGRKAKDKTGFAEM
+3006 QAGRKAKDKAGFAEM

-3042 LAEFCRENG
+3042 LAEFCREND
-3051 MPEKAKAHIQK
+3051 MPEKAKAYIQK

-3093 ATAVDTSA
+3093 ATEVDTTTE
-3101 KYNGIDGQISW
+3101 YNGRDGKVRW
-3112 QKSEDETLDGYI
+3112 QRSSDRTLDGYI
-3124 SLWEDVDWGV
+3124 NLGKDVDWAV
-3134 AYAFATVT
+3134 AYAFATIT
-3142 SPDERKVQ
+3142 SPDEREVQ

-3182 IIPVTLKPGKNS
+3182 IVPVTLKPGKNS

-3213 DTTGKPFDDL
+3213 DTTGKPFDNL
-3223 IINEPEEN
+3223 IMNEPEEN